1 LARPHA
7 EALNQLKTL
16 MRNEAAA
23 YLELAVDYGNCG
35 LYDEAI
41 LVLTRYVESADKP
54 KTHPL
59 ACYYLGYYSAQKGD
73 ETKATEYYRMAAL
86 MSAEY
91 CFPFQLECV
100 DVLHDA
106 MNRNPQDARAAY
118 YLGNLLYD
126 LQPERAV
133 TLWEQSRQIDAKF
146 ATVHRNLGFAYARV
160 QKDNGKAI
168 ASLEQAIACDARDPK
183 FYAELD
189 ALYEAGNVD
198 PQKRLALLE
207 KNHAVVAQRDDGLL
221 REITL
226 HMLAGDYDRAIGL
239 FEGHHFRLWEGEGG
253 LHDIYA
259 DAYLL
264 RGQTRF
270 AAGQYAEA
278 QKDYEA
284 AMLYPESL
292 ETAKPTRGEGKL
304 PQINYLLGIV
314 YEATGQAD
322 KVRSAFQ
329 QATAGGRGEPSE
341 ISYYQG
347 LAQRKLGQESK
358 AIEIFDR
365 LISTG
370 QERLQAA
377 ADLDFFAKFGT
388 RQSPAAQK
396 ARAYYLIGLGHL
408 GKGQTAEANKA
419 FEAALQ
425 VNVAHLGARKM
436 LEGIRK

>member
-1 LARPHA
+1 
-7 EALNQLKTL
+7 
-16 MRNEAAA
+16 
-23 YLELAVDYGNCG
+23 
-35 LYDEAI
+35 
-41 LVLTRYVESADKP
+41 
-54 KTHPL
+54 
-59 ACYYLGYYSAQKGD
+59 
-73 ETKATEYYRMAAL
+73 
-86 MSAEY
+86 
-91 CFPFQLECV
+91 
-100 DVLHDA
+100 
-106 MNRNPQDARAAY
+106 
-118 YLGNLLYD
+118 
-126 LQPERAV
+126 
-133 TLWEQSRQIDAKF
+133 
-146 ATVHRNLGFAYARV
+146 V
-160 QKDNGKAI
+160 QKDIGKAI
-168 ASLEQAIACDARDPK
+168 ASLEQAIACDALDPK

-207 KNHAVVAQRDDGLL
+207 KNHAVVAQRDEGLL

-226 HMLAGDYDRAIGL
+226 HMLAGNYDRAIAL

-259 DAYLL
+259 EAHVL

-284 AMLYPESL
+284 AMQYPASL

-322 KVRSAFQ
+322 QARRAFQ
-329 QATAGGRGEPSE
+329 QATAGGRGESAE

-347 LAQRKLGQESK
+347 LAQRKLGQDSK
-358 AIEIFDR
+358 AMEIFDS

-370 QERLQAA
+370 RERLQAA

-388 RQSPAAQK
+388 KQSPAAQQ
-396 ARAYYLIGLGHL
+396 ARAYYLTGLGHL
-408 GKGQTAEANKA
+408 GKGQTVEAQRA

-436 LEGIRK
+436 LEGLGK

>member
-1 LARPHA
+1 
-7 EALNQLKTL
+7 
-16 MRNEAAA
+16 M
-23 YLELAVDYGNCG
+23 DYGNCG
-35 LYDEAI
+35 LYDDAI
-41 LVLTRYVESADKP
+41 LVLTRYVESAEQSKI
-54 KTHPL
+54 HPL
-59 ACYYLGYYSAQKGD
+59 ACYYIGYYSAKKGD
-73 ETKATEYYRMAAL
+73 EKKAMEYCRMAAL

-100 DVLHDA
+100 DVLQDA
-106 MNRNPQDARAAY
+106 MKRNPQDARAAY

-126 LQPERAV
+126 LQPEGAV
-133 TLWEQSRQIDAKF
+133 ALWEQSRQIDAKF

-160 QKDNGKAI
+160 RKDNGKAI

-226 HMLAGDYDRAIGL
+226 HMLAGNYDRAIAL

-259 DAYLL
+259 DAHLL

-278 QKDYEA
+278 KKDYEA
-284 AMLYPESL
+284 AMQYPESL

-304 PQINYLLGIV
+304 PQINYLLGLV

-322 KVRSAFQ
+322 EARSAFQ
-329 QATAGGRGEPSE
+329 QATAGARRAGGNQLLPGPGPAQARAREQGDGDLRQAHQHRPGAITGGGRPGLFCQVRHQAVASGPAGASILPDRAGPPRQGADGRGE
-341 ISYYQG
+341 
-347 LAQRKLGQESK
+347 
-358 AIEIFDR
+358 
-365 LISTG
+365 
-370 QERLQAA
+370 
-377 ADLDFFAKFGT
+377 
-388 RQSPAAQK
+388 
-396 ARAYYLIGLGHL
+396 
-408 GKGQTAEANKA
+408 
-419 FEAALQ
+419 
-425 VNVAHLGARKM
+425 
-436 LEGIRK
+436 